1 MASGS
6 VAQTFGKSTQP
17 TSLRKAI
24 NEEHILLKRGIV
36 VGDLLGE
43 GSYACVY
50 SGYLEKERI
59 KCAIKVINKRKAP
72 KDFLQR
78 FLPREL
84 EILKAIKHPN
94 VIRCYEI
101 VEIGPK
107 VYISM
112 ELAGH
117 GDLLE
122 YIKLRGALTEV
133 KARDFFRQLLEG
145 ISYLHGKN
153 IVHRDLKC
161 ENLLLDAHNNIKIT
175 DFGFSRLITKNDLSK
190 TFCGSA
196 AYAAPEILQGRPYQA
211 FLYDVWSM
219 GVILYIMVTGSMP
232 YDDSNVKR
240 MVRDQTDKKLGFSR
254 SKQLTLDCKDL
265 VLRMLTPDPARR
277 ATLYDIHHHS
287 WMQESKGAS
296 PPSMSKENSVGV
308 EPGNTKQ
315 SSPSASDGPGHNS
328 SGNDEQ
334 VIQTVDHEQP
344 PTHKERA
351 PFNPKFLPI

>member
-1 MASGS
+1 MATGFL
-6 VAQTFGKSTQP
+6 AQTFGNPTQP

-50 SGYLEKERI
+50 SGFLEKERM

-84 EILKAIKHPN
+84 EILKTIKHPN
-94 VIRCYEI
+94 IIRCYEI
-101 VEIGPK
+101 VEIGTK

-122 YIKLRGALTEV
+122 YIKLRGALPEA
-133 KARDFFRQLLEG
+133 KARNFFRQLLDG
-145 ISYLHGKN
+145 VSYLHNKN

-161 ENLLLDAHNNIKIT
+161 ENLLLDGHNNIKIT
-175 DFGFSRLITKNDLSK
+175 DFGFSRRITKSDLSK

-196 AYAAPEILQGRPYQA
+196 AYAAPEILLGRPYQG

-219 GVILYIMVTGSMP
+219 GVILYIMVCGSMP

-240 MVRDQTDKKLGFSR
+240 MVRDQTEKKLGFSR

-265 VLRMLTPDPARR
+265 VLRMLTPEPARR
-277 ATLYDIHHHS
+277 ATLYDIHHHA
-287 WMQESKGAS
+287 WMQEPGGL
-296 PPSMSKENSVGV
+296 PPCVPKDDMEGPLQPNR
-308 EPGNTKQ
+308 PKQ
-315 SSPSASDGPGHNS
+315 SPVPTADDPGHTS
-328 SGNDEQ
+328 SGCNEQ
-334 VIQTVDHEQP
+334 VIQTTNHEEP
-344 PTHKERA
+344 PRAERM
-351 PFNPKFLPI
+351 PFNPKFVPI